1 MATELQVKL
10 VVSWKDE
17 HWEPCPPGLA
27 PHSLRVLTVLVGTM
41 LYRPDKWVE
50 VSFVLPFPDVVA
62 RELHDAGTV
71 TSNDF
76 LV

>member
-1 MATELQVKL
+1 M
-10 VVSWKDE
+10 
-17 HWEPCPPGLA
+17 
-27 PHSLRVLTVLVGTM
+27 GTM